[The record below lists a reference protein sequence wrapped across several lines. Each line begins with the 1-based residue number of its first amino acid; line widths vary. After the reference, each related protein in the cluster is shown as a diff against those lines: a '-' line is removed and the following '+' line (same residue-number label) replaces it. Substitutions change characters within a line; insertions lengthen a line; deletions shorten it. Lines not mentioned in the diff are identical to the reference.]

1 MWCLLLTDEINY
13 RIILKLKEEQQKN
26 KKKMNVSIIDV
37 CDEDNMTTF
46 NCSRNDFIAH
56 ERGPQMQNLLY
67 AIPITLVYSLILL
80 AGIVGN
86 LIVCI
91 VIVRNSSMHTATNYY
106 LFNLAVSDMVY
117 LLFGL
122 PFDILVY
129 WHQYP
134 WLFGLPF
141 CKFRSLLTEACSY
154 VSVLTIVAFSM
165 ERFLAI
171 CYPLHS
177 YTMSGLKRAVRIIAA
192 IWLISLLSATPF
204 AYYRTINYIRYPP
217 PNNYT
222 GEQSIDTPES
232 AFCGTF
238 SSPPGLYQTSTIV
251 FFTIPMLI
259 ICILYTKMAIE
270 IRSRSKHT
278 KELGIRSTG
287 TSGGSTKQS
296 KSRRAIIKMLAVVV
310 LTFFICWTT
319 FHAQRIVSIYGKRF
333 ELIHSILFAI
343 SGFFYYFSC
352 TINPIIYNMM
362 SHRYRV
368 AFRETLCGKKQHKL
382 ISTPRQL
389 SRKTTGSGGG
399 SGKGHGNSLD
409 TGDTDVA
416 MLATQLSDPFDA
428 ETGSFPRTR
437 SLRLSQKRMQ
447 RTASVQ
453 SRAISLNGSQKEPK
467 DTAII
472 T

>member
-1 MWCLLLTDEINY
+1 MNNTIGD
-13 RIILKLKEEQQKN
+13 IITGLSSERTN
-26 KKKMNVSIIDV
+26 IDL

-46 NCSRNDFIAH
+46 NCSREDFVKH
-56 ERGPQMQNLLY
+56 ERGPQIQELMS
-67 AIPITLVYSLILL
+67 AIPITFVYSLTLL
-80 AGIVGN
+80 AGIAGN

-122 PFDILVY
+122 PFDILLY

-154 VSVLTIVAFSM
+154 VSVMTIVAFSM

-177 YTMSGLKRAVRIIAA
+177 YAMSGFKRVIRIIAA

-204 AYYRTINYIRYPP
+204 AYYRTINYIQYPP
-217 PNNYT
+217 TIEYNGNEP
-222 GEQSIDTPES
+222 IDTPES
-232 AFCGTF
+232 ALCATLT
-238 SSPPGLYQTSTIV
+238 PPTGLYETSTIV

-259 ICILYTKMAIE
+259 ICILYAKMAIE
-270 IRSRSKHT
+270 IRSRSKNTVT

-287 TSGGSTKQS
+287 TRGGSTKQS

-319 FHAQRIVSIYGKRF
+319 FHAQRIISTYGKRF
-333 ELIHSILFAI
+333 ETINTVLFAI
-343 SGFFYYFSC
+343 SGFFYYFAC

-399 SGKGHGNSLD
+399 NCNNAD
-409 TGDTDVA
+409 AETDAPMLVA
-416 MLATQLSDPFDA
+416 QLSDPFDA

-437 SLRLSQKRMQ
+437 SLRLSQKRMH

-453 SRAISLNGSQKEPK
+453 SRAISLNGAKESR